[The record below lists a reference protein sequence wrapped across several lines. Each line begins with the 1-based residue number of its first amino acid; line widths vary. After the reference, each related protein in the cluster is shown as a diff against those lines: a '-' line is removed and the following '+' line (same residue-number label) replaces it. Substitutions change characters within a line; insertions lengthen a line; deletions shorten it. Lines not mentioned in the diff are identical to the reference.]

1 MKLRIGYS
9 ELWPCYEASIKDI
22 SNDAED
28 EILIDIP
35 DDLAKDWLQV
45 LADFYEVQ
53 EEIKTWHKREMDLQ
67 ADQ

>member
-1 MKLRIGYS
+1 MKLRIGYN
-9 ELWPCYEASIKDI
+9 ELWPCYEALIKDMP
-22 SNDAED
+22 SEHHDS
-28 EILIDIP
+28 ILVDIP

-53 EEIKTWHKREMDLQ
+53 EEIKTWHKKEMDLQ